1 MRAATL
7 ELWLVRHGE
16 TTASAA
22 RRIAGWSDPALT
34 SKGEAQARRVGE
46 MLAGERYDRVW
57 SSDLRRAMESAR
69 LAAEGGSSWPPAVAD
84 ARLRELNFGRFEG
97 RGYDEV
103 GGRFGEVVARFR
115 DFEVPGGE
123 SWQGFRD
130 RIMAFVD
137 ELEKGRHLLFVHGG
151 VIRVLTQDLGLD
163 RFVTTGSVVVIA
175 PRDGRLLDIREA
187 EE

>member
-1 MRAATL
+1 
-7 ELWLVRHGE
+7 
-16 TTASAA
+16 
-22 RRIAGWSDPALT
+22 
-34 SKGEAQARRVGE
+34 

-57 SSDLRRAMESAR
+57 SSDLQRAVESAR
-69 LAAEGGSSWPPAVAD
+69 LAAESGGSWPPAVAD
-84 ARLRELNFGRFEG
+84 ARLRELNFGDFEG
-97 RGYDEV
+97 RGYDEI
-103 GGRFGEVVARFR
+103 GGQFGDVVAHFR

-130 RIMAFVD
+130 RLVAFVD
-137 ELEKGRHLLFVHGG
+137 ELEDGRHLLFVHGG

-175 PRDGRLLDIREA
+175 PRDGRLVDIREA